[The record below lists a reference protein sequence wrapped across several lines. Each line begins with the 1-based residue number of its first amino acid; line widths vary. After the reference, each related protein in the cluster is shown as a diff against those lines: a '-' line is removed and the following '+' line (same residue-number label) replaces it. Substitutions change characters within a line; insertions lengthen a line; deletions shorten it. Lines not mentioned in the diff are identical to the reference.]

1 MKKVF
6 IVLDTY
12 PFSSGGCNVICIG
25 ESMSA
30 VIDDMI
36 EAGLIYEDIE
46 ITPLATGRVRYA
58 LKDYLPSWKTELR
71 LLTKNE
77 FNDWFSGYDYRVWEI
92 PLVTE
97 KNKKFSKTS

>member
-12 PFSSGGCNVICIG
+12 PFANVDCNIICAG

-30 VIDDMI
+30 VIDGMI
-36 EAGLIYEDIE
+36 EMGLICGDTE
-46 ITPLATGRVRYA
+46 ITPLATGNARF
-58 LKDYLPSWKTELR
+58 LLEDYLPSWKTEVR

-77 FNDWFSGYDYRVWEI
+77 FNDWFRFYDYEAWEYE
-92 PLVTE
+92 LLTD
-97 KNKKFSKTS
+97 KK

>member
-12 PFSSGGCNVICIG
+12 PFSKGGCNVVCAG

-36 EAGLIYEDIE
+36 EAGLIYEDIQ
-46 ITPLATGRVRYA
+46 ITPLAMSNARYT
-58 LKDYLPSWKTELR
+58 LEDYLPSWKTELR

-77 FNDWFSGYDYRVWEI
+77 FNDWFSGYDYKVWEI
-92 PLVTE
+92 PLATE
-97 KNKKFSKTS
+97 KK

>member
-1 MKKVF
+1 MKSIF

-12 PFSSGGCNVICIG
+12 PVRGACDVLCAG

-36 EAGLIYEDIE
+36 ERGLIYGDIR
-46 ITPLATGRVRYA
+46 ITPLATSNARYA
-58 LKDYLPSWKTELR
+58 LEDYLPSWKTEVR

-77 FNDWFSGYDYRVWEI
+77 FNDWFGGCDYRAWEI
-92 PLVTE
+92 PFATE
-97 KNKKFSKTS
+97 KK

>member
-12 PFSSGGCNVICIG
+12 PFSKGGCNVVSVG

-46 ITPLATGRVRYA
+46 ITPLAMSNARYT
-58 LKDYLPSWKTELR
+58 LEDYLPSWRTELR

-77 FNDWFSGYDYRVWEI
+77 FNDWFSGYDYKAWEI
-92 PLVTE
+92 PLATE
-97 KNKKFSKTS
+97 KK